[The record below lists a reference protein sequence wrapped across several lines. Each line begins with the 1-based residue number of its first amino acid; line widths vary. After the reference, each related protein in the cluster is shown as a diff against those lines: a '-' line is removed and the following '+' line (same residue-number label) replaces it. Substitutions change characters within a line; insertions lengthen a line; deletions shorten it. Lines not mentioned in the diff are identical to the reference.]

1 MTEPLFF
8 QVYKDLQTKKI
19 YARFYLG
26 PKLGVVNVEIP
37 TYAFLSKDLLLE
49 GRDDATNYM
58 RSFIGTGSRPV
69 VHMTMPKSII
79 RTKHNLDIRPKRKIS
94 RRPLIHIYDD
104 LNPKKWISYLFLG
117 LGLGIGAAEVLLKFC
132 QSFHDEPRKHW
143 DSWETIKQM
152 LGIGM
157 IGVGR
162 NFVYSPRVNS
172 LAHPIAMESGDVL
185 FRSVIK

>member
-1 MTEPLFF
+1 MLVKVMTEPLFF

-117 LGLGIGAAEVLLKFC
+117 LGLGIGAAETLLKFC
-132 QSFHDEPRKHW
+132 QAFQDRSWGTIRK
-143 DSWETIKQM
+143 M
-152 LGIGM
+152 LGLGM